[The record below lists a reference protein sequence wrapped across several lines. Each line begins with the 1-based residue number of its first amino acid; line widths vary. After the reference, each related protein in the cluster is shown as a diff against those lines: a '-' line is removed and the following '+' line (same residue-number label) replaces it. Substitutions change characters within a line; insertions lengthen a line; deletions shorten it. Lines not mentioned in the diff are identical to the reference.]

1 MKNLYTYFALIA
13 FSFISSAQSPGLYT
27 QSAPTPMFVFNNSSH
42 VLSFEPRSHNY
53 KEEFTPSCST
63 SLQYLN
69 PFGNVSFSNPNQ
81 VGVPLSLFATGGVI
95 ANNFNVTPANVT
107 LDVTQMVNY
116 GKTQKWHCIKY
127 DLGNVLG
134 GYLIPNLGHS
144 SSPIEQNPL
153 IWWDVDDQLVVWDT
167 QGTLQFG
174 SNYSHNNNSSGGS
187 IAWNQLPDGTVFIMA
202 S

>member
-13 FSFISSAQSPGLYT
+13 FSITSSAQSPGLYT

-42 VLSFEPRSHNY
+42 LLSFEPRSHNY

-95 ANNFNVTPANVT
+95 ANNFNLTPANVT
-107 LDVTQMVNY
+107 LDVTQMVDY

-127 DLGNVLG
+127 ALGNVLG
-134 GYLIPNLGHS
+134 GYLIPSLVHAS
-144 SSPIEQNPL
+144 SVITPNPL
-153 IWWDVDDQLVVWDT
+153 IWWDVDDQLTVWDT
-167 QGTLQFG
+167 QGFDQNPLYFYQNSG
-174 SNYSHNNNSSGGS
+174 SGAS
-187 IAWNQLPDGTVFIMA
+187 ISWNQLPDGTVIIMA
-202 S
+202 I